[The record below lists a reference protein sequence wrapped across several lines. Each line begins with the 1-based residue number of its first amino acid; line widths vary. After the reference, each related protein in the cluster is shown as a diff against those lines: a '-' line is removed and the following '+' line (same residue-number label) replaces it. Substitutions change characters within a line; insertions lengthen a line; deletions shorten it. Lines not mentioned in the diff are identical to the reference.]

1 MRKSYQYFLVFI
13 VIFNLFCSTV
23 YGKHKRHY
31 HHHRI
36 HKVYKTH
43 KTKASRTRT
52 RTRARTK
59 IRTSSTKIKRFVKC
73 VKDVEKQY
81 ALPKHLLSAVI
92 DHESSF
98 REKAVNSSTSPK
110 SYGLGQITLPT
121 AKDYCQIK
129 TKRELFQHDK
139 NIRCTAKILKHHIK
153 KYGSIHSALAAYRAG
168 TPCRQRRSRH
178 KRHRHKYQVNY
189 SRMCNAYDEKY
200 ISAIVKKKAKLSIN
214 L

>member
-1 MRKSYQYFLVFI
+1 MKNYRSFLVFI
-13 VIFNLFCSTV
+13 LIFNLFCSTAFGRHKHK
-23 YGKHKRHY
+23 YKHKRHS
-31 HHHRI
+31 HHH
-36 HKVYKTH
+36 HKVHTTTKTT
-43 KTKASRTRT
+43 KTA
-52 RTRARTK
+52 K
-59 IRTSSTKIKRFVKC
+59 INSIKIKKIVKC
-73 VKDVEKQY
+73 VKDTEKQY
-81 ALPKHLLSAVI
+81 ALPKSLLSAVI
-92 DHESSF
+92 DQESSF
-98 REKAVNSSTSPK
+98 QEKAVNSSTSPR

-129 TKRELFQHDK
+129 TKKELFQHDK
-139 NIRCTAKILKHHIK
+139 NIKCTAKILKHHIK

-200 ISAIVKKKAKLSIN
+200 ISSIFKKKAKLSIR